1 MANYSL
7 VINSKFR
14 PFSYQE
20 LATPVMQ
27 MTQAHQQLEE
37 QYAELQTKAN
47 IWDKMANEQT
57 DEKAHSMY
65 LAYAN
70 DLRKSAEQLSKYG
83 LDTASRQDMLNMRA
97 RYASEIVPIE
107 NAYKK
112 REEQAKMQQQAMLA
126 NPTLLLSRRASATSL
141 DKYLENPNLDYEAYS
156 GAMLTQ
162 QTAQA
167 VQNMVKELTSTK
179 VGRLDAFTKT
189 FMQKHGLSRTDILQ
203 AFANPNSSEGAR
215 ILNKI
220 TEDVINASGIK
231 DWKDDKILKT
241 AYNYSRQGW
250 WSGIGQTQISTFA
263 DEGAKMAAQHA
274 YRKAELAAANNPGGP
289 EIKKYDDRNGI
300 SQHEVD
306 QSKDLWNAIKPY
318 MYKDAN
324 GKWRMNVAGRKL
336 YKETV
341 KEKEDNDKA
350 LNNSFRK
357 YGSLSPMTAG
367 GDILQNMIDI
377 KPSAKADFATTVQK
391 LGLQGLA
398 TNKWGPNQHRSI
410 NQLINKASETYDATI
425 HPEHYR
431 KIDSSMHKDLLGAM
445 FRAGEINNYD
455 WVNDKKTGKRVFT
468 KGKLINVSKIDSKDI
483 GDVIAV
489 VGKDASYYEIS
500 MNDGKTKYK
509 IPAKVLSQ
517 SYNSRVASMV
527 GGDYNPLDWNSATDY
542 DLNQMTI
549 NIGSSKPKDRELEQ
563 TW

>member
-231 DWKDDKILKT
+231 NWGDDKITET

-274 YRKAELAAANNPGGP
+274 YRMAELNPPTGP
-289 EIKKYDDRNGI
+289 EIKKYGDRNGI
-300 SQHEVD
+300 SQHELD
-306 QSKDLWNAIKPY
+306 KSKAQWDVLKNY
-318 MYKDAN
+318 LYKDNN
-324 GKWRMNVAGRKL
+324 GKWRMTAAGRKL
-336 YKETV
+336 YREGLSVSQGGKDIKYEGNWAT
-341 KEKEDNDKA
+341 KGFEKEFSVMARASDKIEHKSKFSSIVEA
-350 LNNSFRK
+350 
-357 YGSLSPMTAG
+357 
-367 GDILQNMIDI
+367 
-377 KPSAKADFATTVQK
+377 

-398 TNKWGPNQHRSI
+398 TNKWGPNQHRNI
-410 NQLINKASETYDATI
+410 DQLINKASETYDATI
-425 HPEHYR
+425 HPEHFIR
-431 KIDSSMHKDLLGAM
+431 IDSNNYKDLIGAM
-445 FRAGEINNYD
+445 YGAGDINTYD
-455 WVNDKKTGKRVFT
+455 WVNDKKTGKRTFT
-468 KGKLINVSKIDSKDI
+468 KGKRIDLPKIDPKDI
-483 GDVIAV
+483 MNVYAV
-489 VGKDASYYEIS
+489 TGKDASYYEIS
-500 MNDGKTKYK
+500 MKDETKYK
-509 IPAKVLSQ
+509 IPAKLISQ
-517 SYNSRVASMV
+517 SYNSRLEAMA
-527 GGDYNPLDWNSATDY
+527 GGDYNDLDYNNATDWNLTQMSA
-542 DLNQMTI
+542 
-549 NIGSSKPKDRELEQ
+549 NIGTSKVKDREVEQ
-563 TW
+563 KW

>member
-83 LDTASRQDMLNMRA
+83 LDTSSRQDMLNMRA

-107 NAYKK
+107 NAYRK
-112 REEQAKMQQQAMLA
+112 REEQAKMQQQAMLQ
-126 NPTLLLSRRASATSL
+126 NPTLLFSRRASTTSL
-141 DKYLENPNLDYEAYS
+141 DKYLENPNLDFESYS

-220 TEDVINASGIK
+220 TEDVINASGIR
-231 DWKDDKILKT
+231 DWKDDKILNT

-274 YRKAELAAANNPGGP
+274 YRMAELAAANNQGGP
-289 EIKKYDDRNGI
+289 EIKKYEDRNGI
-300 SQHEVD
+300 SQKEVNN
-306 QSKDLWNAIKPY
+306 SKAHWDVLNPY

-324 GKWRMNVAGRKL
+324 GKWRMNAAGRKL
-336 YKETV
+336 YSEGKDPKNTAKLGTTFSSNWGNVTV
-341 KEKEDNDKA
+341 TPKGSEDYAKGIAVVKA
-350 LNNSFRK
+350 VN
-357 YGSLSPMTAG
+357 A
-367 GDILQNMIDI
+367 
-377 KPSAKADFATTVQK
+377 

-398 TNKWGPNQHRSI
+398 TNKWGPNQHRTI
-410 NQLINKASETYDATI
+410 DQVINKINNTYDATI
-425 HPEHYR
+425 HPEHYI
-431 KIDSSMHKDLLGAM
+431 KVDSGNHKDLLGAM
-445 FRAGEINNYD
+445 FRAGDIYNYE
-455 WVNDKKTGKRVFT
+455 WENDKKTGKRTFN
-468 KGKLINVSKIDSKDI
+468 KGELINLSKIDPKKIADI
-483 GDVIAV
+483 IAV
-489 VGKDASYYEIS
+489 TGKDASYYEIS
-500 MNDGKTKYK
+500 MLDNTKYK
-509 IPAKVLSQ
+509 IPAKSLSPNFH
-517 SYNSRVASMV
+517 SILDDMV
-527 GGDYNPLDWNSATDY
+527 GGNYTTLDWNNAIDKNLTRMVTS
-542 DLNQMTI
+542 
-549 NIGSSKPKDRELEQ
+549 IGSSKPKDRELEQ

>member
-231 DWKDDKILKT
+231 NWGDDKITET

-274 YRKAELAAANNPGGP
+274 YRMAELAAANNPGGP
-289 EIKKYDDRNGI
+289 EIKKYEDRNGV
-300 SQHEVD
+300 SQKEVNN
-306 QSKDLWNAIKPY
+306 SKAHWDVLNPY

-324 GKWRMNVAGRKL
+324 GKWRMNAAGRKL
-336 YKETV
+336 YSEGKDPKNIAELGTTFSSNWGNVTV
-341 KEKEDNDKA
+341 TPKGSEDYAKGIAVVKA
-350 LNNSFRK
+350 VN
-357 YGSLSPMTAG
+357 A
-367 GDILQNMIDI
+367 
-377 KPSAKADFATTVQK
+377 

-398 TNKWGPNQHRSI
+398 TNKWGPNQHRTI
-410 NQLINKASETYDATI
+410 DQVINKINNTYDATI
-425 HPEHYR
+425 HPEHYI
-431 KIDSSMHKDLLGAM
+431 KVDSGNHKDLLGAM
-445 FRAGEINNYD
+445 FRAGDIYNYD
-455 WVNDKKTGKRVFT
+455 WENDKKTGKRTFT
-468 KGKLINVSKIDSKDI
+468 KGELINLSKIDPKKIADI
-483 GDVIAV
+483 IAV
-489 VGKDASYYEIS
+489 TGKDASYYEIS
-500 MNDGKTKYK
+500 MLNNTKYK
-509 IPAKVLSQ
+509 IPAKSLSPNFH
-517 SYNSRVASMV
+517 SILDDMV
-527 GGDYNPLDWNSATDY
+527 GGNYTTL
-542 DLNQMTI
+542 DLNNAIDKNLTRMVTS
-549 NIGSSKPKDRELEQ
+549 IGSSKPKDRELEQ